1 MKENKNITFYDLTPT
16 DDIELDIY
24 EKAINFS
31 LENNKIFN
39 IAISGSYGSGKSS
52 LLESYKKNHPEK
64 KFLNISLTHFNTTEN
79 TNKNK
84 IYSAKSDDDNKD
96 SKTQPAEA
104 KRNNSSIKE
113 ENSSKDKSLVPI
125 LEVKILNQL
134 IHQISYEKIPQTHFK
149 TKIKFTEKEL
159 RVITIQILLFI
170 VSLLYTTY
178 FDKWNSFISTLPK
191 LQFFDFF
198 IKLILWPYLRLI
210 CLFILFYLLGI
221 FIYNLLK
228 FQKTKNFFK
237 KINIQGNEIEI
248 SEDTNDSYFDK
259 YLNEVIYLFENSGVE
274 AIVFED
280 IDRYEVSEIFER
292 LREVNKLVNN
302 KLKEEN
308 KTLKFLYL
316 LRDDIFISKDRTKF
330 FDFII
335 PIIPVVDASNS
346 YDKFTELFQDI
357 NQYNFDD
364 NFLYSLSL
372 YIDDMRILK
381 NIYNEFLIYYNE
393 LNKNEETST
402 KINSNKI
409 LSMIVYKN
417 LFPKDFSDLQL
428 NQGFVYNIFSQKE
441 KFIEERIKEINF
453 QIAILNEPLK
463 NIEELEI
470 LNQHYNNIKFNSEK
484 YVFYENDENYKKAI
498 FWLNNEYHKRKE
510 ILKAKEEEKMPLSQ
524 FEIEKLI
531 KEKKELHNLE
541 LSKIINEEKD
551 DIISNIASKNEL
563 GEIDEFEDI
572 KGNPYFKLLK
582 FLIKKGHLDE
592 EYPLYMSYFYGKS
605 DANFIK
611 TVLNEESLD
620 HNYKLINPRLII
632 DRISVPYFENFNIL
646 NFDLLSYLLKLK
658 GSAYNIKKEKI
669 FTQLKDK
676 RNFDFINSYLN
687 LDEIPRKNFINL
699 LYNYWETFFS
709 DAMKEKFL
717 LENYLYIYVIDI
729 LQFSE
734 KDDLEKIK
742 KNNNIIEYIENKKD
756 FFDFRAYTKNIK
768 ILEEAGNYLRFFDNL
783 ESLDIKFNELEYS
796 SPFDAFSKKGLGLAI
811 FEAIYQKNKYILNF
825 TNINLMIKEILYKNI
840 LYKDTQKLSKFE
852 ENLLLLK
859 DKQNRVTNEKLNE
872 LNDAVNTELKSRNY
886 TLINNGFENNKYL
899 LEYLEK
905 NINEYAEIILENCD
919 EKIDDDEKYI
929 IEFLNFEDIKK
940 ENKQKYIEF
949 LIKNITSI
957 SNINDKELWNI
968 FFSNNKIE
976 YSAEN
981 IITYSKEFE
990 LDEILIK
997 FINQNDDKNISFK
1010 DFNFHDEE
1018 IKEKFF
1024 IDFLKCYE
1032 INNQKYVDILKSF
1045 EGNDETEFPE
1055 DIPEDKI
1062 TLLVKSKIIKML
1074 IKNLELFREY
1084 YENSL
1089 DYFIKLNIDDYIQ
1102 IIEDNNSLFSQ
1113 RELLTILSDKS
1124 IKNENKLKLLKFSE
1138 DKIDI
1143 YNKNYSDI
1151 VIDFILNN
1159 NCYNIVELI
1168 ENFSNFNSS
1177 IKEKIYKLTKENIDD
1192 FYNNLEISD
1201 FKLIKNF
1208 LIDKEID
1215 IDEKLEIL
1223 INILDKRKDINNIGD
1238 FYKYLELINLE
1249 EYKDITKRNLTLQ
1262 IPIND
1267 FNSNLLKKL
1276 KDINF
1281 IEDFSHPINEN
1292 TYEVITIKED

>member
-104 KRNNSSIKE
+104 KRNNSSIRE
-113 ENSSKDKSLVPI
+113 ENNSKDKSLVPI

-149 TKIKFTEKEL
+149 TKRKFTEEEL
-159 RVITIQILLFI
+159 ENTTMQILLFI
-170 VSLLYTTY
+170 ASLLYVIY
-178 FDKWNSFISTLPK
+178 FNKWNNFISTLKDFSFFYSLLK
-191 LQFFDFF
+191 LTT
-198 IKLILWPYLRLI
+198 YSYSRLI
-210 CLFILFYLLGI
+210 TILILFYLLGI

-237 KINIQGNEIEI
+237 KLNIQGNEIEI

-308 KTLKFLYL
+308 KTLKFFYL

-335 PIIPVVDASNS
+335 PVIPVVDASNS

-441 KFIEERIKEINF
+441 KFIEERIKEIDF

-463 NIEELEI
+463 NIEELDI
-470 LNQHYNNIKFNSEK
+470 IYQHYNNIKYNRFHENYNKAISWLE
-484 YVFYENDENYKKAI
+484 YEYDKRKKIFEAKVDENQS
-498 FWLNNEYHKRKE
+498 E
-510 ILKAKEEEKMPLSQ
+510 I
-524 FEIEKLI
+524 EIEKLI
-531 KEKKELHNLE
+531 NKKKELHNLE

-551 DIISNIASKNEL
+551 DIISSIASKNEL

-658 GSAYNIKKEKI
+658 DSAYNIKKEKI

-717 LENYLYIYVIDI
+717 LENYSYIYVIDI

-742 KNNNIIEYIENKKD
+742 QNNNIIEYIENKKD

-919 EKIDDDEKYI
+919 DKIDDDEKYI

-981 IITYSKEFE
+981 IITYFKEFE

-997 FINQNDDKNISFK
+997 FINQNNDKNISFK
-1010 DFNFHDEE
+1010 DFSFHDEE

-1062 TLLVKSKIIKML
+1062 TLLVKSKIIKMI
-1074 IKNLELFREY
+1074 IKNLEFFRKH
-1084 YENSL
+1084 YEDSL

-1102 IIEDNNSLFSQ
+1102 IIEDNNNLFLQ
-1113 RELLTILSDKS
+1113 NELLTILSDKS
-1124 IKNENKLKLLKFSE
+1124 IKDENKLKLLKFSE

-1143 YNKNYSDI
+1143 YNKNYSDS

-1159 NCYNIVELI
+1159 NHYNIIEFI
-1168 ENFSNFNSS
+1168 ENFSNFNSL
-1177 IKEKIYKLTKENIDD
+1177 IKEKIYKLVKENIDD

-1201 FKLIKNF
+1201 FELIKSF
-1208 LIDKEID
+1208 LTDKEID
-1215 IDEKLEIL
+1215 IDKKLKIL
-1223 INILDKRKDINNIGD
+1223 INILDKREGINNIED
-1238 FYKYLELINLE
+1238 FYKYLELMNLE
-1249 EYKDITKRNLTLQ
+1249 EYKNITKKNLILQ

-1267 FNSNLLKKL
+1267 FNTNLLKELNDK
-1276 KDINF
+1276 NF
-1281 IEDFSHPINEN
+1281 IEDFSHSINEN
-1292 TYEVITIKED
+1292 TYKVITIKED

>member
-84 IYSAKSDDDNKD
+84 IYSTKSDDDNKN

-104 KRNNSSIKE
+104 KRNNSSIRE
-113 ENSSKDKSLVPI
+113 ENNSKDKSLVPI

-149 TKIKFTEKEL
+149 TKRKFTEEEL
-159 RVITIQILLFI
+159 ENTTMQILLFI
-170 VSLLYTTY
+170 ASLLYVIY
-178 FDKWNSFISTLPK
+178 FNKWNNFISTLKDFSFFYSLLK
-191 LQFFDFF
+191 LTT
-198 IKLILWPYLRLI
+198 YSYSRLI
-210 CLFILFYLLGI
+210 TILILFYLLGI

-237 KINIQGNEIEI
+237 KLNIQGNEIEI

-308 KTLKFLYL
+308 KTLKFFYL

-335 PIIPVVDASNS
+335 PVIPVVDASNS

-441 KFIEERIKEINF
+441 KFIEERIKEIDF

-463 NIEELEI
+463 NIEELDI
-470 LNQHYNNIKFNSEK
+470 IYQHYNNIKYNRFHENYNKAISWLE
-484 YVFYENDENYKKAI
+484 YEYDKRKKIFETKVDENQS
-498 FWLNNEYHKRKE
+498 E
-510 ILKAKEEEKMPLSQ
+510 I
-524 FEIEKLI
+524 EIEKLI
-531 KEKKELHNLE
+531 NKKKELHNLE

-551 DIISNIASKNEL
+551 DIISSIASKNEL

-658 GSAYNIKKEKI
+658 DSAYNIKKEKI

-717 LENYLYIYVIDI
+717 LENYSYIYVIDI

-742 KNNNIIEYIENKKD
+742 QNNNIIAYRENKKD

-919 EKIDDDEKYI
+919 DKIDDDEKYI

-981 IITYSKEFE
+981 IITYFKEFE

-997 FINQNDDKNISFK
+997 FINQNNDKNISFK

-1062 TLLVKSKIIKML
+1062 TLLVKSKIIKMI
-1074 IKNLELFREY
+1074 IKNLEFFRKH
-1084 YENSL
+1084 YEDSL

-1102 IIEDNNSLFSQ
+1102 IIEDNNNLFLQ
-1113 RELLTILSDKS
+1113 NELLTILSDKS
-1124 IKNENKLKLLKFSE
+1124 IKDENKLKLLKFSE

-1159 NCYNIVELI
+1159 NRYNIVELI

-1177 IKEKIYKLTKENIDD
+1177 IKEKIYKLAKENIDD

-1201 FKLIKNF
+1201 FELIKSF
-1208 LIDKEID
+1208 LTDKEID
-1215 IDEKLEIL
+1215 IDKKLKIL
-1223 INILDKRKDINNIGD
+1223 INILDKREGINNIED
-1238 FYKYLELINLE
+1238 FYKYLELMNLE
-1249 EYKDITKRNLTLQ
+1249 EYKNITKKNLILQ

-1267 FNSNLLKKL
+1267 FNTNLLKELNDK
-1276 KDINF
+1276 NF
-1281 IEDFSHPINEN
+1281 IEDFSHSINEN
-1292 TYEVITIKED
+1292 TYKVITIKED

>member
-1 MKENKNITFYDLTPT
+1 MKENENITFYDLTPT
-16 DDIELDIY
+16 DNIELDIY

-31 LENNKIFN
+31 LENNKILN

-79 TNKNK
+79 TNKNNSL
-84 IYSAKSDDDNKD
+84 IR
-96 SKTQPAEA
+96 EE
-104 KRNNSSIKE
+104 NNSI
-113 ENSSKDKSLVPI
+113 DKSLVPI

-149 TKIKFTEKEL
+149 TKRKFTEEEL
-159 RVITIQILLFI
+159 ENTTIQILLFI
-170 VSLLYTTY
+170 ASLLYVIY
-178 FDKWNSFISTLPK
+178 FNKWNNFISTLQDSSFFYSLLK
-191 LQFFDFF
+191 LTTYSYF
-198 IKLILWPYLRLI
+198 RLI
-210 CLFILFYLLGI
+210 SILILFYLLGI
-221 FIYNLLK
+221 FVYNLLK

-237 KINIQGNEIEI
+237 KLNIQGNEIEI

-308 KTLKFLYL
+308 KTLKFFYL

-335 PIIPVVDASNS
+335 PVIPVVDASNS

-357 NQYNFDD
+357 NQYNLDD

-393 LNKNEETST
+393 LNKTEKTST

-409 LSMIVYKN
+409 LSMIAYKN

-441 KFIEERIKEINF
+441 KFIEERIKEIDF

-463 NIEELEI
+463 NTEELEI
-470 LNQHYNNIKFNSEK
+470 LNQSYTKMLVDNMYTTYNES
-484 YVFYENDENYKKAI
+484 YKKAES
-498 FWLNNEYHKRKE
+498 WLNNEYPKRKE
-510 ILKAKEEEKMPLSQ
+510 ILKAKEEEKMSLSQ
-524 FEIEKLI
+524 FEIKKLR
-531 KEKKELHNLE
+531 KEKNELENSP
-541 LSKIINEEKD
+541 LSKIIKKEKD
-551 DIISNIASKNEL
+551 DIISSIVYENEL
-563 GEIDEFEDI
+563 GEANEFEDI

-582 FLIKKGHLDE
+582 FLIKRGHLDE
-592 EYPLYMSYFYGKS
+592 EYPLYMSYFYAKS

-611 TVLNEESLD
+611 TVLSEESLD
-620 HNYKLINPRLII
+620 YNYKLINPRLII
-632 DRISVPYFENFNIL
+632 DRISVSYFENCDIL

-658 GSAYNIKKEKI
+658 DSAYNIKKEKI

-717 LENYLYIYVIDI
+717 LENYSYIYVIDI

-796 SPFDAFSKKGLGLAI
+796 TSFDAFSKKGLGLAI
-811 FEAIYQKNKYILNF
+811 FEAVYKKNKYILNF
-825 TNINLMIKEILYKNI
+825 TNINLIIKEILYKNI

-852 ENLLLLK
+852 ENLLFLK

-872 LNDAVNTELKSRNY
+872 LNDVVNTELKSRNY
-886 TLINNGFENNKYL
+886 TLINNAFENNKYL

-919 EKIDDDEKYI
+919 NKIDDDEKYI
-929 IEFLNFEDIKK
+929 IEFLNFEDIRK

-968 FFSNNKIE
+968 FFSNNKID
-976 YSAEN
+976 YSPEN
-981 IITYSKEFE
+981 IVAYFKEFE
-990 LDEILIK
+990 LDEILIN
-997 FINQNDDKNISFK
+997 FINQNDNKISFE
-1010 DFNFHDEE
+1010 DFKFDDDKIE
-1018 IKEKFF
+1018 KEFF
-1024 IDFLKCYE
+1024 ISILKCYE

-1045 EGNDETEFPE
+1045 EDNDEMEFSG
-1055 DIPEDKI
+1055 DIPEDKRA
-1062 TLLVKSKIIKML
+1062 LLVKSKIIKMIL
-1074 IKNLELFREY
+1074 KNLELFRKH
-1084 YENSL
+1084 YEDSL

-1102 IIEDNNSLFSQ
+1102 IIEDNNNLFLQ
-1113 RELLTILSDKS
+1113 NELLTILSDKS
-1124 IKNENKLKLLKFSE
+1124 IKDENKLKLLKFSE
-1138 DKIDI
+1138 DKINI
-1143 YNKNYSDI
+1143 YNENYSDSI
-1151 VIDFILNN
+1151 IDFILNN
-1159 NCYNIVELI
+1159 NHYNIVELI
-1168 ENFSNFNSS
+1168 ENFSNFNTS
-1177 IKEKIYKLTKENIDD
+1177 IKEKIYKLVKENIDD

-1201 FKLIKNF
+1201 FELIKTF
-1208 LIDKEID
+1208 LMDKEID
-1215 IDEKLEIL
+1215 IDEKLKIL
-1223 INILDKRKDINNIGD
+1223 INILDNRRDINSIED
-1238 FYKYLELINLE
+1238 FYKYLELMNLE
-1249 EYKDITKRNLTLQ
+1249 EYKNITKKNLTLQ

-1267 FNSNLLKKL
+1267 FNRNLLQKL
-1276 KDINF
+1276 KYKDF
-1281 IEDFSHPINEN
+1281 IEDFSQINET
-1292 TYEVITIKED
+1292 TYEVITTKED

>member
-1 MKENKNITFYDLTPT
+1 MEKNKNITFYDLTPT
-16 DDIELDIY
+16 DNIELDIY

-31 LENNKIFN
+31 LENNKILN

-52 LLESYKKNHPEK
+52 LLESYKKKHSEK
-64 KFLNISLTHFNTTEN
+64 KFLNISLTHFNTTED
-79 TNKNK
+79 TNKN
-84 IYSAKSDDDNKD
+84 
-96 SKTQPAEA
+96 
-104 KRNNSSIKE
+104 NSPIRE
-113 ENSSKDKSLVPI
+113 ENNSKDKSLVPI

-237 KINIQGNEIEI
+237 KLNIQGNEIEI

-302 KLKEEN
+302 KLNEEN
-308 KTLKFLYL
+308 KALKFIYL

-335 PIIPVVDASNS
+335 PVIPVVDASNS
-346 YDKFTELFQDI
+346 YDKFIGLFQDI

-393 LNKNEETST
+393 LSKKEETST

-441 KFIEERIKEINF
+441 KFIEERIKEIDF
-453 QIAILNEPLK
+453 QITILNEHLK
-463 NIEELEI
+463 NTEELAKLKERYSQI
-470 LNQHYNNIKFNSEK
+470 ASDRYDSDSNR
-484 YVFYENDENYKKAI
+484 YEAN
-498 FWLNNEYHKRKE
+498 FWLNNEYDKRKK
-510 ILKAKEEEKMPLSQ
+510 ILEAKVAKNQP
-524 FEIEKLI
+524 EIEKLVN
-531 KEKKELHNLE
+531 EKKELQNLV
-541 LSKIINEEKD
+541 LSKIVPKN
-551 DIISNIASKNEL
+551 DIISSIVYKNEL
-563 GEIDEFEDI
+563 GEINKFEDI
-572 KGNPYFKLLK
+572 KRNPYFKLLK

-611 TVLNEESLD
+611 AVLNEESLD
-620 HNYKLINPRLII
+620 YSYKLINPMLII
-632 DRISVPYFENFNIL
+632 DRISISYFENFEIL
-646 NFDLLSYLLKLK
+646 NFDLLSCLLKLK
-658 GSAYNIKKEKI
+658 DNIYNIKKEKI

-676 RNFDFINSYLN
+676 RNFDFINSYLS
-687 LDEIPRKNFINL
+687 LDDLGTNIRKNFIYL
-699 LYNYWETFFS
+699 LYYSWKNFFS
-709 DAMKEKFL
+709 EAK
-717 LENYLYIYVIDI
+717 NGN
-729 LQFSE
+729 FSE
-734 KDDLEKIK
+734 KDIYKHTIDILKFSDIELLNLICEENNIKEYIENNENFLNFEILSEDIEILKINNKIYNNFIDNLKTINVKLKKIGFFNNSLYEKILMK
-742 KNNNIIEYIENKKD
+742 IYHYSLYELNFDNICLILKKILYKNNNIS
-756 FFDFRAYTKNIK
+756 
-768 ILEEAGNYLRFFDNL
+768 FDNRI
-783 ESLDIKFNELEYS
+783 LDNEEL
-796 SPFDAFSKKGLGLAI
+796 D
-811 FEAIYQKNKYILNF
+811 
-825 TNINLMIKEILYKNI
+825 
-840 LYKDTQKLSKFE
+840 
-852 ENLLLLK
+852 
-859 DKQNRVTNEKLNE
+859 NE
-872 LNDAVNTELKSRNY
+872 ELKMKNY
-886 TLINNGFENNKYL
+886 TLIRESSNGRHL
-899 LEYLEK
+899 LDYVND
-905 NINEYAEIILENCD
+905 NINEYMEIILKNNVKEFADNKKFIAELLNN
-919 EKIDDDEKYI
+919 EKIKYENKEKYI
-929 IEFLNFEDIKK
+929 NSLYESYN
-940 ENKQKYIEF
+940 
-949 LIKNITSI
+949 NISE
-957 SNINDKELWNI
+957 INDKELWNI
-968 FFSNNKIE
+968 FFSNNKIN
-976 YSAEN
+976 YSPEN
-981 IITYSKEFE
+981 IITYFKEFE

-997 FINQNDDKNISFK
+997 FINQNNNKNISFK
-1010 DFNFHDEE
+1010 SFKFDD
-1018 IKEKFF
+1018 KEVEKEFF
-1024 IDFLKCYE
+1024 INILKCYE
-1032 INNQKYVDILKSF
+1032 IKNNNYNNILSSLKNNN
-1045 EGNDETEFPE
+1045 EEIDFPR

-1062 TLLVKSKIIKML
+1062 SPLINSKVIKML

-1159 NCYNIVELI
+1159 NHYNIVELI

-1177 IKEKIYKLTKENIDD
+1177 IKEKIYKLAKENIDD

-1201 FKLIKNF
+1201 FELIKSF

-1215 IDEKLEIL
+1215 IDEKLKIL
-1223 INILDKRKDINNIGD
+1223 INILDKREGINNIEG
-1238 FYKYLELINLE
+1238 FYKYLELMNLE
-1249 EYKDITKRNLTLQ
+1249 EYKNITKKNLTLQ

-1267 FNSNLLKKL
+1267 FNTNLLKELNDK
-1276 KDINF
+1276 NF
-1281 IEDFSHPINEN
+1281 IEDFSHSINEN
-1292 TYEVITIKED
+1292 TYKVITIKED

>member
-1 MKENKNITFYDLTPT
+1 MKENENITFYDLTPT
-16 DDIELDIY
+16 DNIELDIY

-31 LENNKIFN
+31 LENNKILN

-79 TNKNK
+79 TNKNNSL
-84 IYSAKSDDDNKD
+84 IR
-96 SKTQPAEA
+96 EE
-104 KRNNSSIKE
+104 NNSI
-113 ENSSKDKSLVPI
+113 DKSLVPI

-149 TKIKFTEKEL
+149 TKRKFTEEEL
-159 RVITIQILLFI
+159 ENTTIQILLFI
-170 VSLLYTTY
+170 ASLLYVIY
-178 FDKWNSFISTLPK
+178 FNKWNNFISTLQDSSFFYSLLK
-191 LQFFDFF
+191 LTTYSYF
-198 IKLILWPYLRLI
+198 RLI
-210 CLFILFYLLGI
+210 SILILFYLLGI
-221 FIYNLLK
+221 FVYNLLK

-237 KINIQGNEIEI
+237 KLNIQGNEIEI
-248 SEDTNDSYFDK
+248 FEDTNDSYFDK

-308 KTLKFLYL
+308 KTLKFFYL

-335 PIIPVVDASNS
+335 PVIPVVDASNS

-393 LNKNEETST
+393 LNKTEETST

-409 LSMIVYKN
+409 LSMIAYKN

-441 KFIEERIKEINF
+441 KFIEERIKEIDF

-463 NIEELEI
+463 NTEELEI
-470 LNQHYNNIKFNSEK
+470 LNQSYTKMLVDNMYTTYNES
-484 YVFYENDENYKKAI
+484 YKKAES
-498 FWLNNEYHKRKE
+498 WLNNEYPKRKE
-510 ILKAKEEEKMPLSQ
+510 ILKAKEEEKISLSQ
-524 FEIEKLI
+524 FEIKKLR
-531 KEKKELHNLE
+531 KEKNELENSP
-541 LSKIINEEKD
+541 LSKIIKKEKD
-551 DIISNIASKNEL
+551 DIISSIVYENEL
-563 GEIDEFEDI
+563 GEANEFEDI

-582 FLIKKGHLDE
+582 FLIKRGHLDE
-592 EYPLYMSYFYGKS
+592 EYPLYMSYFYAKS

-611 TVLNEESLD
+611 TVLSEESLD
-620 HNYKLINPRLII
+620 YNYKLINPRLII
-632 DRISVPYFENFNIL
+632 DRISVSYFENCDIL

-658 GSAYNIKKEKI
+658 DSAYNIKKEKI

-717 LENYLYIYVIDI
+717 LENYSYIYVIDI

-796 SPFDAFSKKGLGLAI
+796 TSFDAFSKKGLGLAI
-811 FEAIYQKNKYILNF
+811 FEAVYKKNKYILNF
-825 TNINLMIKEILYKNI
+825 TNINLIIKEILYKNI

-852 ENLLLLK
+852 ENLLFLK

-872 LNDAVNTELKSRNY
+872 LNDVVNTELKSRNY
-886 TLINNGFENNKYL
+886 TLINNAFENNKYL

-919 EKIDDDEKYI
+919 NKIDDDEKYI
-929 IEFLNFEDIKK
+929 IEFLNFEDIRK

-968 FFSNNKIE
+968 FFSNNKID
-976 YSAEN
+976 YSPEN
-981 IITYSKEFE
+981 IVAYFKEFE
-990 LDEILIK
+990 LDEILIN
-997 FINQNDDKNISFK
+997 FINQNDNKISFE
-1010 DFNFHDEE
+1010 DFKFDDDKIE
-1018 IKEKFF
+1018 KEFF
-1024 IDFLKCYE
+1024 ISILKCYE

-1045 EGNDETEFPE
+1045 EDNDEMEFSG
-1055 DIPEDKI
+1055 DIPEDKRA
-1062 TLLVKSKIIKML
+1062 LLVKSKIIKMIL
-1074 IKNLELFREY
+1074 KNLELFRKH
-1084 YENSL
+1084 YEDSL

-1102 IIEDNNSLFSQ
+1102 IIEDNNNLFLQ
-1113 RELLTILSDKS
+1113 NELLTILSDKS
-1124 IKNENKLKLLKFSE
+1124 IKDENKLKLLKFSE
-1138 DKIDI
+1138 DKINI
-1143 YNKNYSDI
+1143 YNENYSDSI
-1151 VIDFILNN
+1151 IDFILNN
-1159 NCYNIVELI
+1159 NHYNIVELI
-1168 ENFSNFNSS
+1168 ENFSNFNTS
-1177 IKEKIYKLTKENIDD
+1177 IKEKIYKLVKENIDD

-1201 FKLIKNF
+1201 FELIKTF
-1208 LIDKEID
+1208 LMDKEID
-1215 IDEKLEIL
+1215 IDEKLKIL
-1223 INILDKRKDINNIGD
+1223 INILDNRRDINSIED
-1238 FYKYLELINLE
+1238 FYKYLELMNLE
-1249 EYKDITKRNLTLQ
+1249 EYKNITKKNLTLQ

-1267 FNSNLLKKL
+1267 FNRNLLQKL
-1276 KDINF
+1276 KYKDF
-1281 IEDFSHPINEN
+1281 IEDFSQINET
-1292 TYEVITIKED
+1292 TYEVITTKED